1 MWKSILKNG
10 LGPAGAVVESA
21 RIEGDSTIVSARP
34 RRRAPR
40 RPACG
45 RLCDGY
51 DRLPPRRWRAP
62 DPGQSRCHVERAPRR
77 VECPG
82 HGVGAEAVPWA
93 RSATSRFARS
103 FEDQAAWLACHGSRG
118 AASEPMRVDWRTAGG
133 VCRRVADE
141 PGQEAGGSR
150 LQGLRRVG
158 IGETSHKEGH
168 ECMTVV
174 VDHDRGCAVW
184 CARGRGKARL
194 EAFVGELA
202 DERREGIGAVTA
214 DGARRMADAV
224 AEHLPEAEL
233 AIDPFHAASR
243 CADALGELGREA
255 WREAGKA
262 PGPKRRRG
270 GPRKGEE
277 APPDP
282 AKRAEG
288 LRHPL
293 LKDPESLTEGQA
305 AALDA
310 PKSMGTAP
318 WRGHPPKE
326 AFRAVFRAQGEEE
339 ARGLLGE
346 WPSWACRCR
355 TPQLAELSKRV
366 RRKAGGIVR
375 SVAPGV
381 SSARVEAANDKVE
394 VAIGRAYGFRSI
406 DNLIALVMLR
416 CSPLE
421 PCPPG
426 RARKPKRK
434 RGRGLQAAPA

>member
-10 LGPAGAVVESA
+10 LGLAGAVVESA
-21 RIEGDSTIVSARP
+21 RIEGDSIIVSARP

-40 RPACG
+40 RPVCG

-51 DRLPPRRWRAP
+51 DRLPPRRWRAL
-62 DPGQSRCHVERAPRR
+62 DLGQSRCHVERAPRR

-82 HGVGAEAVPWA
+82 HGVRAEAVPWA

-103 FEDQAAWLACHGSRG
+103 FEDQAAWLACHGSRS
-118 AASEPMRVDWRTAGG
+118 AASEPMRVDWHAAGG

-141 PGQEAGGSR
+141 PDQEAGGSR
-150 LQGLRRVG
+150 LQGLGRIG
-158 IGETSHKEGH
+158 IDETSHKKGH
-168 ECMTVV
+168 KCMTVV
-174 VDHDRGCAVW
+174 VDHDRGRAAW
-184 CARGRGKARL
+184 RARGHGKAQL
-194 EAFVGELA
+194 EAFIGELT
-202 DERREGIGAVTA
+202 DERREGIGVVTA
-214 DGARRMADAV
+214 DGARRMADVV

-233 AIDPFHAASR
+233 AIDPFHAVSR
-243 CADALGELGREA
+243 CTDALDELGRGA

-277 APPDP
+277 
-282 AKRAEG
+282 
-288 LRHPL
+288 
-293 LKDPESLTEGQA
+293 
-305 AALDA
+305 
-310 PKSMGTAP
+310 
-318 WRGHPPKE
+318 
-326 AFRAVFRAQGEEE
+326 E

-355 TPQLAELSKRV
+355 IPQLAELPKKV

-381 SSARVEAANDKVE
+381 SNARVEAVSNKVE
-394 VAIGRAYGFRSI
+394 VAIRQAYGFRNI

-421 PCPPG
+421 PCLPG

>member
-10 LGPAGAVVESA
+10 LGLAGAVVESA
-21 RIEGDSTIVSARP
+21 RIEGDSITVSARP

-40 RPACG
+40 RPVRG

-51 DRLPPRRWRAP
+51 DRLPPRRWRAL

-82 HGVGAEAVPWA
+82 HGVRAEAVPWA
-93 RSATSRFARS
+93 RSATSRFTRS
-103 FEDQAAWLACHGSRG
+103 FEDQAAWLACHGSRST
-118 AASEPMRVDWRTAGG
+118 ASEPMRVDWRTVGG
-133 VCRRVADE
+133 VCKRVADE
-141 PGQEAGGSR
+141 LDQEAGGSR
-150 LQGLRRVG
+150 LQGLRRIG
-158 IGETSHKEGH
+158 IGETSHKKGH

-184 CARGRGKARL
+184 CARGHGKAQL
-194 EAFVGELA
+194 EAFIGELA
-202 DERREGIGAVTA
+202 DERREDIGVVSA
-214 DGARRMADAV
+214 DGAPDSRRRRRAPARSRARHRPVPRRLLVHRRPRRAREGGV
-224 AEHLPEAEL
+224 A
-233 AIDPFHAASR
+233 
-243 CADALGELGREA
+243 GGRE
-255 WREAGKA
+255 G

-270 GPRKGEE
+270 RPRKGEK

-282 AKRAEG
+282 ARRAEG

-310 PKSMGTAP
+310 PKSMGTAL
-318 WRGHPPKE
+318 WRGHPLKE
-326 AFRAVFRAQGEEE
+326 AFRAVFRARGEEE

-381 SSARVEAANDKVE
+381 VDV
-394 VAIGRAYGFRSI
+394 
-406 DNLIALVMLR
+406 
-416 CSPLE
+416 
-421 PCPPG
+421 
-426 RARKPKRK
+426 
-434 RGRGLQAAPA
+434 Q